1 MCCRQLVVVAAVDIF
16 HVQELED
23 VVHTGDKLHVGLVRV
38 HDVAALGELHE
49 HRRVGVLFQIRIVFV
64 GELTPESFHTELR
77 SQLASRLA

>member
-1 MCCRQLVVVAAVDIF
+1 MPFLCAVGRLVVVAAVDIF

-23 VVHTGDKLHVGLVRV
+23 VVHTGDKFHVGFMRI

-64 GELTPESFHTELR
+64 GEPYPREPSHRYTRAT
-77 SQLASRLA
+77 